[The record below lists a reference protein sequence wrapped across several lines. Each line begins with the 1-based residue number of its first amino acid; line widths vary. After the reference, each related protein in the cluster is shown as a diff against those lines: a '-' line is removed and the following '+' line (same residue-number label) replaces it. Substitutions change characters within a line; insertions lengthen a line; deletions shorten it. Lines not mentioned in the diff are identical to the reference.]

1 MEVYIRP
8 RHSHSN
14 SFGND
19 AEKDTAGCR
28 ALIRKYIVIGRR
40 PCRRPPPFA
49 IGGEIVDEII
59 VIRAADPDGSVF
71 QTIMDALKGKR
82 AEMIDVVEQSASV
95 LRIGDL
101 EIHHEQRRVL
111 MAGREV
117 ELNHGEY
124 AMLYCMASSPGHVFS
139 KAQLY
144 EAAWGEE
151 YLHGTNSVENTIWR
165 LRKKLEE
172 DPRHPIYIK
181 TVFRSGYK
189 IVSGDY

>member
-1 MEVYIRP
+1 ME
-8 RHSHSN
+8 
-14 SFGND
+14 
-19 AEKDTAGCR
+19 
-28 ALIRKYIVIGRR
+28 
-40 PCRRPPPFA
+40 
-49 IGGEIVDEII
+49 EII
-59 VIRAADPDGSVF
+59 VIRAADPDGSVL
-71 QTIMDALKGKR
+71 QAVMDALKGKR
-82 AEMIDVVEQSASV
+82 AEVVDVSNLSASM

-124 AMLYCMASSPGHVFS
+124 AMLYCMASSPGQVFS

>member
-1 MEVYIRP
+1 ME
-8 RHSHSN
+8 
-14 SFGND
+14 
-19 AEKDTAGCR
+19 
-28 ALIRKYIVIGRR
+28 
-40 PCRRPPPFA
+40 
-49 IGGEIVDEII
+49 EII

-71 QTIMDALKGKR
+71 QAVMDALKGKR

-124 AMLYCMASSPGHVFS
+124 AMLYCMASSPGQVFS

-165 LRKKLEE
+165 LRRKLEE
-172 DPRHPIYIK
+172 DPKHPGYIK
-181 TVFRSGYK
+181 TVVGMGYK
-189 IVSGDY
+189 IDIDGEEQEIKNGI

>member
-1 MEVYIRP
+1 M
-8 RHSHSN
+8 
-14 SFGND
+14 
-19 AEKDTAGCR
+19 
-28 ALIRKYIVIGRR
+28 
-40 PCRRPPPFA
+40 
-49 IGGEIVDEII
+49 DEII
-59 VIRAADPDGSVF
+59 IIRAADPDGSVF
-71 QTIMDALKGKR
+71 QAVMDALNGKR

-181 TVFRSGYK
+181 TVFRSEYK

>member
-1 MEVYIRP
+1 ME
-8 RHSHSN
+8 
-14 SFGND
+14 
-19 AEKDTAGCR
+19 
-28 ALIRKYIVIGRR
+28 
-40 PCRRPPPFA
+40 
-49 IGGEIVDEII
+49 EII

-71 QTIMDALKGKR
+71 QAVMDALKGKR

-124 AMLYCMASSPGHVFS
+124 AMLYCMASSPGQVFS

-165 LRKKLEE
+165 LRRKLEE
-172 DPRHPIYIK
+172 EPRHPAYIK
-181 TVFRSGYK
+181 TVVGMGYK
-189 IVSGDY
+189 IDIDGEEQEIKNGI

>member
-1 MEVYIRP
+1 M
-8 RHSHSN
+8 
-14 SFGND
+14 
-19 AEKDTAGCR
+19 
-28 ALIRKYIVIGRR
+28 
-40 PCRRPPPFA
+40 
-49 IGGEIVDEII
+49 DEII

-124 AMLYCMASSPGHVFS
+124 AMLYCMASSPGYVFS

-165 LRKKLEE
+165 LRRKLEE
-172 DPRHPIYIK
+172 EPRHPAYIK
-181 TVFRSGYK
+181 TVVGMGYK
-189 IVSGDY
+189 IDIDGEEQEIKNGI

>member
-1 MEVYIRP
+1 ME
-8 RHSHSN
+8 
-14 SFGND
+14 
-19 AEKDTAGCR
+19 
-28 ALIRKYIVIGRR
+28 
-40 PCRRPPPFA
+40 
-49 IGGEIVDEII
+49 EII

-71 QTIMDALKGKR
+71 QAVMDALKGKR
-82 AEMIDVVEQSASV
+82 AEVVDVSNLSASM

-124 AMLYCMASSPGHVFS
+124 AMLYCMASSPGQVFS

-165 LRKKLEE
+165 LRRKLEE
-172 DPRHPIYIK
+172 DPRHPTYIK
-181 TVFRSGYK
+181 TVVGMGYK
-189 IVSGDY
+189 IDIDGEEQEIKNGT

>member
-1 MEVYIRP
+1 M
-8 RHSHSN
+8 
-14 SFGND
+14 
-19 AEKDTAGCR
+19 
-28 ALIRKYIVIGRR
+28 
-40 PCRRPPPFA
+40 
-49 IGGEIVDEII
+49 DEII

-71 QTIMDALKGKR
+71 QAVMDALKGKR
-82 AEMIDVVEQSASV
+82 AEVVDVSNLSASM

-101 EIHHEQRRVL
+101 EIHHEQGRVL

>member
-1 MEVYIRP
+1 M
-8 RHSHSN
+8 
-14 SFGND
+14 
-19 AEKDTAGCR
+19 
-28 ALIRKYIVIGRR
+28 
-40 PCRRPPPFA
+40 
-49 IGGEIVDEII
+49 DEII

-71 QTIMDALKGKR
+71 QAVMDALKGKR

-124 AMLYCMASSPGHVFS
+124 AMLYCMASSPGQVFS

-144 EAAWGEE
+144 EAAWGEA
-151 YLHGTNSVENTIWR
+151 YLHGTKSVENIIWR
-165 LRKKLEE
+165 LRRKLEP
-172 DPRHPIYIK
+172 DPRNPIYIK
-181 TVFRSGYK
+181 TVIGAGYK
-189 IVSGDY
+189 IEIPNNSGRQRR

>member
-1 MEVYIRP
+1 ME
-8 RHSHSN
+8 
-14 SFGND
+14 
-19 AEKDTAGCR
+19 
-28 ALIRKYIVIGRR
+28 
-40 PCRRPPPFA
+40 
-49 IGGEIVDEII
+49 EII

-71 QTIMDALKGKR
+71 QAVMDALKGKR
-82 AEMIDVVEQSASV
+82 AEVVDVSNLSASM

-124 AMLYCMASSPGHVFS
+124 AMLYCMASSPGQMFS

-165 LRKKLEE
+165 LRKSWRRN
-172 DPRHPIYIK
+172 PGIRHTSRRWWGWAIK
-181 TVFRSGYK
+181 
-189 IVSGDY
+189 

>member
-1 MEVYIRP
+1 M
-8 RHSHSN
+8 
-14 SFGND
+14 
-19 AEKDTAGCR
+19 
-28 ALIRKYIVIGRR
+28 
-40 PCRRPPPFA
+40 
-49 IGGEIVDEII
+49 DEII

-71 QTIMDALKGKR
+71 QAVMDALKGKR

-165 LRKKLEE
+165 LRRKLEE
-172 DPRHPIYIK
+172 DPRHPTYIK
-181 TVFRSGYK
+181 TVVGMGYK
-189 IVSGDY
+189 IDIDGEEQEIKNGI

>member
-1 MEVYIRP
+1 M
-8 RHSHSN
+8 
-14 SFGND
+14 
-19 AEKDTAGCR
+19 
-28 ALIRKYIVIGRR
+28 
-40 PCRRPPPFA
+40 
-49 IGGEIVDEII
+49 DEII
-59 VIRAADPDGSVF
+59 IIRAADPDGSVF
-71 QTIMDALKGKR
+71 QAVMDALNGKR
-82 AEMIDVVEQSASV
+82 AEVVDVAAPATSV
-95 LRIGDL
+95 LRIG
-101 EIHHEQRRVL
+101 E
-111 MAGREV
+111 REV

-124 AMLYCMASSPGHVFS
+124 AMLYCMASSPGQVFS